1 MRRLLLFPVAW
12 PISLLLDAVLGRD
25 IGTVYSQKELERLI
39 DLHYSDP
46 DAQVSAPP
54 QRLYAFSVCFLFFC
68 FVVACANSGFSR
80 LPHVISAGVPP
91 PASRP
96 PWA

>member
-54 QRLYAFSVCFLFFC
+54 QRLSAFSLLVFLFPCSICQFWL
-68 FVVACANSGFSR
+68 FLFAACHFR
-80 LPHVISAGVPP
+80 
-91 PASRP
+91 
-96 PWA
+96 